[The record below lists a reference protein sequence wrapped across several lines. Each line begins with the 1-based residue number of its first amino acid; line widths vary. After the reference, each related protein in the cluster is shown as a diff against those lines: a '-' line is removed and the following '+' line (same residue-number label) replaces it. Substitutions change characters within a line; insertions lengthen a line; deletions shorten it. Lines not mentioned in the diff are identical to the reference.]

1 MYSLKSVLY
10 ECGEDWYIYFP
21 VYSNVTQAAEIL
33 RHLKS
38 LRWWSHSRYLWNPTV
53 QYHVHSN
60 M

>member
-38 LRWWSHSRYLWNPTV
+38 LRW
-53 QYHVHSN
+53 
-60 M
+60 